1 MTIRQIIERV
11 DRMKSNAFGILD
23 KLRWIAELDGH
34 LALEVCMMDIQQV
47 QEFEYT
53 VECLDH
59 QPLAQFPHD
68 GMYEHW
74 LAAKIDYANGEY
86 DKYQNCMESYNAC
99 FEEFRCWFLNTY
111 DPVQGY
117 KKE

>member
-1 MTIRQIIERV
+1 MTIRQIIDRV
-11 DRMKSNAFGILD
+11 DRIKPNAFGVLD
-23 KLRWIAELDGH
+23 KLRWISELDGH
-34 LALEVCMMDIQQV
+34 LALDVCMM
-47 QEFEYT
+47 
-53 VECLDH
+53 DH

-86 DKYQNCMESYNAC
+86 DKYQNAMATYNTY
-99 FEEFRCWFLNTY
+99 FENFQCWFLNTY